1 MKTESFRTEGK
12 KPKFD
17 LRQRRSVSL
26 QATHDPTFN
35 CIQCVMFFQCA
46 VSSRNKWKPLHA
58 LLIVDQ
64 QALTKTVHVFG
75 CMDPLRALTI
85 QHQAC
90 LIYKEHTVDVSTGNG
105 YFPGEAASGDSRI
118 QGAKNIFV
126 RGDYRYK
133 VRCEQWKGFE
143 MLS

>member
-1 MKTESFRTEGK
+1 M
-12 KPKFD
+12 
-17 LRQRRSVSL
+17 
-26 QATHDPTFN
+26 
-35 CIQCVMFFQCA
+35 
-46 VSSRNKWKPLHA
+46 
-58 LLIVDQ
+58 
-64 QALTKTVHVFG
+64 
-75 CMDPLRALTI
+75 
-85 QHQAC
+85 
-90 LIYKEHTVDVSTGNG
+90 DVSTGNG